1 MSDSHL
7 SEKPA
12 TGAESNVQASALEH
26 GDKSQELNSAA
37 HETSSMQTPKSP
49 SPKPKVSFQE
59 DEPPAKPPRP
69 MSPQAQAEGTLI
81 EAFPSIDV
89 KVVKAVLVASAGKAE
104 PAFNALLSMSDPDFQ
119 DEEPAPPPKPPR
131 PTQAQRES
139 QRQLEADEM
148 YARQLAEHYQ
158 NPRRQERPP
167 GYGSQQRGDPPLP
180 RRPQNTNLKPN
191 ELYDDDKEHSFFD
204 DDLPVIKENVR
215 KGFLETQTKV
225 NRWISDFRKKIDG
238 EDDYDPLNGPP
249 GPSTQRQR
257 QNFGPSQSQQ
267 MYGIRKSADLGRRS
281 GDRER
286 YDSDPHVLSD
296 DFTALELRDEE
307 GNQSGRETAAGYRG
321 SHLPTAA
328 PQRRSNQNRSLANPD
343 LFKPTPLAP
352 QSGPVD
358 EVDALYRSSTPTKK
372 SAKWQPLTSVAPHPE
387 SDDNDPFSLDDS
399 DEERETKSKDL
410 RAEDSD
416 RLKKAAES
424 TSEDTGSG
432 SKKKEL
438 RSAERSGSMGTRD
451 KEAEELLSGKP

>member
-7 SEKPA
+7 SEKPE
-12 TGAESNVQASALEH
+12 TGAESGVQAPALEH
-26 GDKSQELNSAA
+26 EDKPQEPSSAA
-37 HETSSMQTPKSP
+37 HETSPMQTPKGP

-89 KVVKAVLVASAGKAE
+89 KVVKAVLVASGGRVE

-131 PTQAQRES
+131 PTQTQRES

-158 NPRRQERPP
+158 NPVRQERPP

-257 QNFGPSQSQQ
+257 QSFGPSQSQQ
-267 MYGIRKSADLGRRS
+267 IYGIRKSADLGRRS

-296 DFTALELRDEE
+296 DFAALELRDEE
-307 GNQSGRETAAGYRG
+307 AT
-321 SHLPTAA
+321 PK
-328 PQRRSNQNRSLANPD
+328 RRTNQNRPLANPD

-372 SAKWQPLTSVAPHPE
+372 SAKWQPLTSVAPRPE
-387 SDDNDPFSLDDS
+387 SDDNDPFSLGDS
-399 DEERETKSKDL
+399 DEEQRSKS
-410 RAEDSD
+410 
-416 RLKKAAES
+416 
-424 TSEDTGSG
+424 
-432 SKKKEL
+432 
-438 RSAERSGSMGTRD
+438 
-451 KEAEELLSGKP
+451 